1 MRTDTTGEGHIYV
14 LEDGIDDGF
23 VVAGSIIP
31 EVYQQEAYND
41 QEYAERLVDPFNRE
55 QTEILVG
62 AFALAEFLQS
72 ADTEH

>member
-1 MRTDTTGEGHIYV
+1 MDTTSEGHIYV
-14 LEDGIDDGF
+14 LEEDGLDDGF

-31 EVYQQEAYND
+31 EVYQQEAHNNH
-41 QEYAERLVDPFNRE
+41 EYTERLVNPLNRE
-55 QTEILVG
+55 QTEMLVG